1 MSNWLDPNYVRK
13 RSHIHRPF
21 EEAREFVRGLGLKKT
36 DDWKKYCQGKM
47 PEKGKRPK
55 DIPSDPGVIYAKVGW
70 INMKDWL
77 GSP

>member
-1 MSNWLDPNYVRK
+1 MIHKNKNRWRPFNEARAYVRK
-13 RSHIHRPF
+13 
-21 EEAREFVRGLGLKKT
+21 LKLT
-36 DDWKKYCQGKM
+36 GFNEWRKYCQGKM

-55 DIPSDPGVIYAKVGW
+55 DIPSDPGLIYANAGW